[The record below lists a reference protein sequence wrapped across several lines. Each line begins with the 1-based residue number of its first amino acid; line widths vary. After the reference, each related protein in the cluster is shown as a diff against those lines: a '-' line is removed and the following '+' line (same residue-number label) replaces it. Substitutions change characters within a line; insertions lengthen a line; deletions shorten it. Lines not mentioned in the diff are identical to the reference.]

1 VQAQPLMPPPTRP
14 TATQLLGAWRQGDA
28 NAADALFACV
38 YDDLRALA
46 RRQLA
51 RRRPGGTLAPTALVH
66 EAYLKFAERSAPA
79 VVDRHHFLAVAAR
92 AMRNIV
98 IDHIRRRQAQKRDDG
113 GGLVALPA
121 EVAARAEMAPS
132 DVLAIHEA
140 LEELQGLDPRQAQVV
155 ELRFFGGLELKEIAA
170 VLDTTERTVKRDW
183 QRARAFLYAS
193 LR

>member
-1 VQAQPLMPPPTRP
+1 MKQQPQTPISHVSR
-14 TATQLLGAWRQGDA
+14 LLDEWRLGNAD
-28 NAADALFACV
+28 AADALFAVV

-51 RRRPGGTLAPTALVH
+51 RLRPGETLAPTALVH
-66 EAYLKFAERSAPA
+66 EAYLRFAERSAPA

-98 IDHIRRRQAQKRDDG
+98 IDHIRRRQAQKRDNG
-113 GGLVALPA
+113 GALA
-121 EVAARAEMAPS
+121 LSTELGARAEMAAT
-132 DVLAIHEA
+132 DVIAINEA
-140 LEELQGLDPRQAQVV
+140 LAELEALDARQAQVV

-170 VLDTTERTVKRDW
+170 MLDTSERTIKRDW
-183 QRARAFLYAS
+183 QRARAFLSAS

>member
-1 VQAQPLMPPPTRP
+1 MKQPPTPVSHVSR
-14 TATQLLGAWRQGDA
+14 LLDEWRLGNAD
-28 NAADALFACV
+28 AADALFAFV

-51 RRRPGGTLAPTALVH
+51 RLRPGETLAPTALVH

-98 IDHIRRRQAQKRDDG
+98 IDHIRRRQAQKRDAG
-113 GGLVALPA
+113 GGQVLSA
-121 EVAARAEMAPS
+121 ELGARVEIAAT
-132 DVLAIHEA
+132 DVIAINEA
-140 LEELQGLDPRQAQVV
+140 LDELEALDARQAQVV

-170 VLDTTERTVKRDW
+170 MLDASERTIKRDW
-183 QRARAFLYAS
+183 QRARAFLSAS

>member
-1 VQAQPLMPPPTRP
+1 LSVTR
-14 TATQLLGAWRQGDA
+14 LLDAWRRGDA
-28 NAADALFACV
+28 NAADDLFALV

-51 RRRPGGTLAPTALVH
+51 RLRPGQTLAPTALVH

-92 AMRNIV
+92 AMRQIV

-113 GGLVALPA
+113 GGGGGSPST
-121 EVAARAEMAPS
+121 EIAARTELAPI
-132 DVLAIHEA
+132 DLLAMNDA
-140 LEELQGLDPRQAQVV
+140 LEELGALDARQAQVV

-170 VLDTTERTVKRDW
+170 ILQTSERTVKRDW

>member
-1 VQAQPLMPPPTRP
+1 VTR
-14 TATQLLGAWRQGDA
+14 LLDAWRRGEA
-28 NAADALFACV
+28 NAADELFALV

-51 RRRPGGTLAPTALVH
+51 RLRPGESLAPTALVH

-79 VVDRHHFLAVAAR
+79 VVDRQHFLAIAAR
-92 AMRNIV
+92 AMRFIV

-113 GGLVALPA
+113 GGD
-121 EVAARAEMAPS
+121 APS
-132 DVLAIHEA
+132 VEAGAGTKLTPIDLIAMNDALEDLEA
-140 LEELQGLDPRQAQVV
+140 LDARQAQVV

-170 VLDTTERTVKRDW
+170 ILDTSERTVKRDW
-183 QRARAFLYAS
+183 QRARAFLYAL

>member
-1 VQAQPLMPPPTRP
+1 LTQTQIPRSHVTR
-14 TATQLLGAWRQGDA
+14 LLDRWRLGDA
-28 NAADALFACV
+28 DAADELFALV
-38 YDDLRALA
+38 YDDLRTLA

-51 RRRPGGTLAPTALVH
+51 RLRPGQTLAATALVH

-92 AMRNIV
+92 AMRLIV

-113 GGLVALPA
+113 GGGVLAHSA
-121 EVAARAEMAPS
+121 EVARPEMVPIDLIAMN
-132 DVLAIHEA
+132 EA
-140 LEELQGLDPRQAQVV
+140 LEELAALDARQAQVV

-170 VLDTTERTVKRDW
+170 VLDTSERTIKRDW
-183 QRARAFLYAS
+183 QRARAFLHAS